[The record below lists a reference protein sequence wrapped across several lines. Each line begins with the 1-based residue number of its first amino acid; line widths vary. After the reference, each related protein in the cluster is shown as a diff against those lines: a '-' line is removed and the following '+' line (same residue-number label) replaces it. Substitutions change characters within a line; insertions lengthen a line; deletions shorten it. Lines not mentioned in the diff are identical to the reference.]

1 MAQRTG
7 GPEGTP
13 SEDAVE
19 HDFTVPADADLES
32 GDDEAQPA

>member
-1 MAQRTG
+1 MAHRTG
-7 GPEGTP
+7 EPERP

-19 HDFTVPADADLES
+19 QDFSVPADADLES

>member
-7 GPEGTP
+7 EPDGRP

-19 HDFTVPADADLES
+19 HDFSVPADADLES